1 LRNGKYHNGTV
12 VNGVYVDGDFSG
24 KKPIIYIMM
33 VIEYQ
38 FRGLPHAHIVY
49 RIGTAPEPRRHNET
63 PEQRDER
70 HAETI
75 KFIDGF
81 EEIREDGV
89 VVTHLPHVSASRPG
103 KVDKPQAERSA
114 DEEAQCIHDD
124 LVGKFQLSLF
134 FTFENNIYIMSEYA
148 NKNLQLFIFR

>member
-1 LRNGKYHNGTV
+1 ML
-12 VNGVYVDGDFSG
+12 
-24 KKPIIYIMM
+24 

-49 RIGTAPEPRRHNET
+49 RIGTAPEPRRHNEN

-81 EEIREDGV
+81 EEIRDDGV

-103 KVDKPQAERSA
+103 KVDKPQGERTA

-124 LVGKFQLSLF
+124 LVGIRSFLYF
-134 FTFENNIYIMSEYA
+134 YI
-148 NKNLQLFIFR
+148 